1 MAYPIGAVAVD
12 VVFFPLNKVDNICL
26 FHPVRVNAHV
36 FGHSLN
42 LLKFHA
48 PSFVSVW
55 SQAFLE
61 AILTILIRSAYEA
74 KPEKADPDV
83 FVHLWRRQPGSFHDA
98 GSTHVDPWAIEWHC

>member
-1 MAYPIGAVAVD
+1 MIVQRQTIGSPQASLLLTMAHPIGAVAVD
-12 VVFFPLNKVDNICL
+12 ILFFPLNKVDDIRL

-48 PSFVSVW
+48 PSFVNVW

-61 AILTILIRSAYEA
+61 S
-74 KPEKADPDV
+74 P
-83 FVHLWRRQPGSFHDA
+83 F
-98 GSTHVDPWAIEWHC
+98 

>member
-1 MAYPIGAVAVD
+1 MAHPIGAVAVD
-12 VVFFPLNKVDNICL
+12 ILFFPLNKVDDMRL

-48 PSFVSVW
+48 PSFVNVW

-61 AILTILIRSAYEA
+61 S
-74 KPEKADPDV
+74 P
-83 FVHLWRRQPGSFHDA
+83 F
-98 GSTHVDPWAIEWHC
+98 